1 MEKYNK
7 LFSNITELI
16 ENSLLTSK
24 DLKKELDNIIKNN
37 VEIFASKLNLVSR
50 EEFEV
55 QKKIVENL
63 RKKLDKL
70 DNVLLKVIKKRTDIV
85 KEVLTLKSSKKDII
99 DKKRISIILKKIKYE
114 SIKKKIDPKITNRIW
129 KNMIW
134 SYIDF
139 EKRNF
144 KKK

>member
-1 MEKYNK
+1 MSPKNK
-7 LFSNITELI
+7 I
-16 ENSLLTSK
+16 
-24 DLKKELDNIIKNN
+24 
-37 VEIFASKLNLVSR
+37 KLNL
-50 EEFEV
+50 
-55 QKKIVENL
+55 L

-70 DNVLLKVIKKRTDIV
+70 DSDLLIIIKKRTDIV
-85 KEVLTLKSSKKDII
+85 KKVLSLKSSKNEIV
-99 DKKRISIILKKIKYE
+99 DKKRISTILKKIKKE
-114 SIKKKIDPKITNRIW
+114 SLKKKIDPKITNRIW